1 MMAKML
7 PKQPHLRSPSGS
19 LSESRQTTNPTNGVN
34 RTDKKKVQPK
44 PIFLLAPNSP
54 TKAAKNES
62 LNNPKINSD
71 IPIVLR
77 FIVILPYALVP
88 YSNKVISPVGLI
100 RVFPKCLYAK
110 SVHSRPRGVR
120 MMKPS

>member
-1 MMAKML
+1 MMAKIL

-34 RTDKKKVQPK
+34 RTDKKKVHPK
-44 PIFLLAPNSP
+44 PILLLAPNSP
-54 TKAAKNES
+54 TRAAKNES

-71 IPIVLR
+71 NPIVLR

-100 RVFPKCLYAK
+100 RVLPKCL
-110 SVHSRPRGVR
+110 
-120 MMKPS
+120 